1 MKFKLEFTF
10 DISDSSLLIDAN
22 DGRSE
27 EYTSLE
33 DVPEDTRLWKPETA
47 PQATV
52 TKRIGNIVPS
62 FALLNPVYTGRF
74 IEGCATTRPTAA
86 PTIMQMNMK
95 VVM

>member
-33 DVPEDTRLWKPETA
+33 DVPEDTLMD
-47 PQATV
+47 V
-52 TKRIGNIVPS
+52 
-62 FALLNPVYTGRF
+62 VYNYLDGV
-74 IEGCATTRPTAA
+74 IEGITYDQTTV
-86 PTIMQMNMK
+86 K
-95 VVM
+95 KL

>member
-33 DVPEDTRLWKPETA
+33 DVPEDTLMDVVYNYLDGVIEGITYD
-47 PQATV
+47 QIV
-52 TKRIGNIVPS
+52 RIL
-62 FALLNPVYTGRF
+62 ALLLWTSWVRTYYVLG
-74 IEGCATTRPTAA
+74 ETT
-86 PTIMQMNMK
+86 ILVK
-95 VVM
+95 SECLFSVEEL

>member
-33 DVPEDTRLWKPETA
+33 DV
-47 PQATV
+47 
-52 TKRIGNIVPS
+52 
-62 FALLNPVYTGRF
+62 GR
-74 IEGCATTRPTAA
+74 EERKCGRGS
-86 PTIMQMNMK
+86 
-95 VVM
+95 

>member
-33 DVPEDTRLWKPETA
+33 DVPEDTLMDVVYNYLDGVIESITYD
-47 PQATV
+47 QITV
-52 TKRIGNIVPS
+52 KK
-62 FALLNPVYTGRF
+62 L
-74 IEGCATTRPTAA
+74 
-86 PTIMQMNMK
+86 
-95 VVM
+95 

>member
-33 DVPEDTRLWKPETA
+33 DVPEDTLMDVVYNYLDGVIGGITYD
-47 PQATV
+47 QITV
-52 TKRIGNIVPS
+52 KK
-62 FALLNPVYTGRF
+62 L
-74 IEGCATTRPTAA
+74 
-86 PTIMQMNMK
+86 
-95 VVM
+95 

>member
-33 DVPEDTRLWKPETA
+33 DVPEDTLMD
-47 PQATV
+47 V
-52 TKRIGNIVPS
+52 
-62 FALLNPVYTGRF
+62 VYNYLDGV
-74 IEGCATTRPTAA
+74 IEGITYDQITV
-86 PTIMQMNMK
+86 K
-95 VVM
+95 KLLKGF

>member
-33 DVPEDTRLWKPETA
+33 DVPEDTLMDVAYNYLDGVIESITYD
-47 PQATV
+47 QITV
-52 TKRIGNIVPS
+52 KK
-62 FALLNPVYTGRF
+62 L
-74 IEGCATTRPTAA
+74 
-86 PTIMQMNMK
+86 
-95 VVM
+95 

>member
-33 DVPEDTRLWKPETA
+33 DVPEDTLMD
-47 PQATV
+47 V
-52 TKRIGNIVPS
+52 
-62 FALLNPVYTGRF
+62 VYHYLDGV
-74 IEGCATTRPTAA
+74 IEGITYDQITV
-86 PTIMQMNMK
+86 K
-95 VVM
+95 KL